1 MKRALEML
9 GYDPCY
15 HMYELRPHPER
26 IQMSREIAFGH
37 IDPDWDAVFGGYHA
51 TVDWPAATYWRE
63 LAAQYPDAKI
73 LLTRRDSESLYRSM
87 ENTILQVIARKE
99 DGASV
104 SYRLLTVKTFGHDL
118 SKENVIR
125 TYQAHNAEAQAS
137 FGPNRLLTYELG

>member
-15 HMYELRPHPER
+15 HMYELRPYPER

-63 LAAQYPDAKI
+63 LAVRYPDAKI
-73 LLTRRDSESLYRSM
+73 LLTRRDSESWYRSM
-87 ENTILQVIARKE
+87 EKTILQVIARKE

-104 SYRLLTVKTFGHDL
+104 SYPLLTVKTYGLDL
-118 SKENVIR
+118 SKE
-125 TYQAHNAEAQAS
+125 
-137 FGPNRLLTYELG
+137 